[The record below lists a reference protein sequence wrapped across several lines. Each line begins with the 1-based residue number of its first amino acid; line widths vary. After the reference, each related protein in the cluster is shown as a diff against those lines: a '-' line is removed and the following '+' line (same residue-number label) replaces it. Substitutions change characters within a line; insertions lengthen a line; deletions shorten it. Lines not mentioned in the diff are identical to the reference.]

1 MDSPQTRIWG
11 PALWRLLHSLAEK
24 SEMYNTKIQQAD
36 ELRLWFNLLTSFKFF
51 LPCPV
56 CKKHYN
62 EYLQIK
68 PIELLLT
75 SYIGLKQRL
84 REWLYNLHSRVNAQ
98 NSKYVTI
105 AIEDLPTLYGNYTNY
120 NEDLRI
126 VNEQVRKG
134 MLLHWVIRDD
144 IHRTFKLIQ
153 ELRALYGL
161 R

>member
-11 PALWRLLHSLAEK
+11 PALWRLLHSLAEM

-36 ELRLWFNLLTSFKFF
+36 ELRLWFNLLTSLKFF

-62 EYLQIK
+62 EYLQMS
-68 PIELLLT
+68 PIEILLT
-75 SYIGLKQRL
+75 SHVGLKSRL

-105 AIEDLPTLYGNYTNY
+105 AIEDLPALYGNYTNY